1 MSEKEIHE
9 RNQEI
14 ENWWKNLDEQFKS
27 DIYYFFKCIKIDL
40 HNSNFPKLCKLNE
53 NNYCDICFRKV
64 FLE

>member
-27 DIYYFFKCIKIDL
+27 DIYYFFKCIK
-40 HNSNFPKLCKLNE
+40 
-53 NNYCDICFRKV
+53 
-64 FLE
+64 